1 MTDYAGYAPTEE
13 EIADG
18 DVAIAGLLSVTTG
31 LAGELDD
38 AEETESGLASVAGS
52 TLNRNAADIVY
63 KCMNCS
69 SAIDSGT
76 ADGENLVVNCGGTFQ
91 TTEATDYSAY
101 T

>member
-1 MTDYAGYAPTEE
+1 VTDYAGYAPTEE

-52 TLNRNAADIVY
+52 TLNRNAANIAY
-63 KCMNCS
+63 ACMNCS

-76 ADGENLVVNCGGTFQ
+76 AGANLVVNCGGTFQ